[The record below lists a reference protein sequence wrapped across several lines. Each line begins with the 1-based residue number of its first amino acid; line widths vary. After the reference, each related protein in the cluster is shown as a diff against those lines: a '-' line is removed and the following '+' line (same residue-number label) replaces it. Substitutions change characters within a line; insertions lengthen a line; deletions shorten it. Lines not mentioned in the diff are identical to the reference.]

1 MTIIAHL
8 LAMYIFVG
16 LESALLLQ
24 LGLSFHA
31 PDLTAVAVV
40 YLALRVG
47 FHEGLF
53 TVMLL
58 GLLQDGFSMGAPVGM
73 HVEAFVLL
81 FLLARR
87 LGARIVVNS
96 PVAVMVVGFLASV
109 LSQGAILLLT
119 AVFDRSYAEF
129 TQGAAG
135 VIPNALITAPFAPVV
150 FWVLTWAGGVVSPRR
165 TGDMFRR

>member
-1 MTIIAHL
+1 MSIVAHL
-8 LAMYIFVG
+8 LAMYVFVG

-47 FHEGLF
+47 FYEGLF

-58 GLLQDGFSMGAPVGM
+58 GLLQDEYSMGAPVGM

-87 LGARIVVNS
+87 LGARILVNS
-96 PVAVMVVGFLASV
+96 PVATMVVGFLASAV
-109 LSQGAILLLT
+109 AQGGVLLLN

-129 TQGAAG
+129 AQGAA
-135 VIPNALITAPFAPVV
+135 
-150 FWVLTWAGGVVSPRR
+150 
-165 TGDMFRR
+165 